1 MQNRIYVTRQIP
13 EIAIQ
18 TLKEK
23 GYEVTVGK
31 DKKPL
36 SQKEI
41 INILQKAEKKGESYN
56 ILLTLLT
63 DKIDKTVFD
72 IAPSLKM
79 VSNYA
84 IGYDNVDVKE
94 AYQRGIVVTNTP
106 GDYMGSISEHVV
118 AMTLSL
124 CNRIAEADHFVRK
137 GRYKGWDPMLM
148 IGHDVSEK
156 TIGIVGAGRIGAK
169 AAYSFN
175 KGFGCP
181 IVYFDQNKNES
192 IECDC
197 GAKKVDTLDELIKV
211 SDVISLHVPLT
222 EETYHMVNQDFISKM
237 KSDAFLINTSRGP
250 VIDEKYLYQALKEG
264 KIAGAGLDVFEF
276 EPKVTKGLTKL
287 GNVILTPHIASAS
300 FKARDIMAKVAAQN
314 IIDFVEGREVVND
327 CTKLDRK

>member
-1 MQNRIYVTRQIP
+1 MQNRIYVTREIP
-13 EIAIQ
+13 DIGIKMLE
-18 TLKEK
+18 EK
-23 GYEVTVGK
+23 GYSVTIGK
-31 DKKPL
+31 EKKPL
-36 SQKEI
+36 SQKDI
-41 INILQKAEKKGESYN
+41 VKILQKAEKKGEPYN

-63 DKIDKTVFD
+63 DKIDKNIFE

-94 AYQRGIVVTNTP
+94 ACKRGIVVTNTP
-106 GDYMGSISEHVV
+106 GDYMGSIAEHVV

-124 CNRIAEADHFVRK
+124 CNRIAEADHFVRRGK
-137 GRYKGWDPMLM
+137 YKGWDPMLM

-156 TIGIVGAGRIGAK
+156 TIGIIGAGRIGTK

-181 IVYFDQNKNES
+181 IIYFDQNKNDS
-192 IECDC
+192 IENDC
-197 GAKKVDTLDELIKV
+197 NARKVDTLDELIEK

-222 EETYHMVNQDFISKM
+222 QETHHMVNEEFVSKM
-237 KSDAFLINTSRGP
+237 KKDAFIINTARGP
-250 VIDEKYLYQALKEG
+250 VIDEKYLYKALKEG

-276 EPKVTKGLTKL
+276 EPKVVKGLNKL

-300 FKARDIMAKVAAQN
+300 IKARDIMARVAAQN
-314 IIDFVEGREVVND
+314 IIDFVEGREVANN
-327 CTKLDRK
+327 CAK

>member
-1 MQNRIYVTRQIP
+1 MQNRIYVTREIP
-13 EIAIQ
+13 EIGIKM
-18 TLKEK
+18 LKEK
-23 GYEVTVGK
+23 GYEVTVGEE
-31 DKKPL
+31 KKPL
-36 SQKEI
+36 SQKDI
-41 INILQKAEKKGESYN
+41 IKILHKAEKKGESYN

-94 AYQRGIVVTNTP
+94 ACTRGIMVTNTP
-106 GDYMGSISEHVV
+106 GDYIGSIAEHVV
-118 AMTLSL
+118 SMTLSL

-156 TIGIVGAGRIGAK
+156 TIGIVGAGRIGEK
-169 AAYSFN
+169 VSYTFN
-175 KGFGCP
+175 KGFGCK
-181 IVYFDQNKNES
+181 IVYFDQHKNEN
-192 IECDC
+192 IERDC
-197 GAKKVDTLDELIKV
+197 GAVKIETMDDLIKQ
-211 SDVISLHVPLT
+211 SDIISLHVPLNDQT
-222 EETYHMVNQDFISKM
+222 HHMVNEDFISKM
-237 KSDAFLINTSRGP
+237 KPDSFIINTSRGP
-250 VIDEKYLYQALKEG
+250 VIDEKYLYQALKEN

-276 EPKVTKGLTKL
+276 EPKVVKGLTKL

-300 FKARDIMAKVAAQN
+300 IKARDIMARVAAQN

-327 CTKLDRK
+327 CTK

>member
-1 MQNRIYVTRQIP
+1 MQNRIYITREIP
-13 EIAIQ
+13 YIGIKM
-18 TLKEK
+18 LKEK
-23 GYEVTVGK
+23 GYEVTTGK
-31 DKKPL
+31 QKEPL
-36 SQKEI
+36 SQKDI
-41 INILQKAEKKGESYN
+41 MKILQKAEKRGEPYN

-63 DKIDKTVFD
+63 DKIDKTIFD

-94 AYQRGIVVTNTP
+94 ACHRGVVVTNTP
-106 GDYMGSISEHVV
+106 GDYMGSIAEHVV

-169 AAYSFN
+169 VAYTFS
-175 KGFGCP
+175 KGFGCT
-181 IVYFDQNKNES
+181 IIYFDQNKNES
-192 IECDC
+192 MECDC
-197 GAKKVDTLDELIKV
+197 GAKRVDSMDELIKQ
-211 SDVISLHVPLT
+211 SDIISLHVPLNEQT
-222 EETYHMVNQDFISKM
+222 RHMVNQDFISKM
-237 KSDAFLINTSRGP
+237 KPDAFIINTARGA
-250 VIDEKYLYQALKEG
+250 VIDEKYLYKALKEG

-276 EPKVTKGLTKL
+276 EPKVVKGLTKL

-300 FKARDIMAKVAAQN
+300 IKARDIMATVAVQN
-314 IIDFVEGREVVND
+314 IIDFVEGREMVNN
-327 CTKLDRK
+327 CTVIR

>member
-1 MQNRIYVTRQIP
+1 MQNRIYITREIP
-13 EIAIQ
+13 YIGIKM
-18 TLKEK
+18 LKEK
-23 GYEVTVGK
+23 GYEVTMGK
-31 DKKPL
+31 QKEPL
-36 SQKEI
+36 SQKDI
-41 INILQKAEKKGESYN
+41 MKILQKAEKRGEPYN

-63 DKIDKTVFD
+63 DKIDKTIFD

-94 AYQRGIVVTNTP
+94 ACHRGVVVTNTP
-106 GDYMGSISEHVV
+106 GDYMGSIAEHVV

-137 GRYKGWDPMLM
+137 GRYKGWDPMIM

-169 AAYSFN
+169 VAYTFS

-181 IVYFDQNKNES
+181 IIYFDQNKNES

-197 GAKKVDTLDELIKV
+197 GAKRVDSMDELIKQ
-211 SDVISLHVPLT
+211 SDIVSLHVPLNEQT
-222 EETYHMVNQDFISKM
+222 RHMVNQDFISKM
-237 KSDAFLINTSRGP
+237 KPDAFIINTARGA
-250 VIDEKYLYQALKEG
+250 VIDEKYLYQALKED

-276 EPKVTKGLTKL
+276 EPKVVKGLTKL

-300 FKARDIMAKVAAQN
+300 IKARDIMATVAAQN
-314 IIDFVEGREVVND
+314 IIDFVEGKEMVNN
-327 CTKLDRK
+327 CSK

>member
-13 EIAIQ
+13 EVGIQ
-18 TLKEK
+18 ILKDK

-31 DKKPL
+31 EKEPL
-36 SQKEI
+36 SQKDI
-41 INILQKAEKKGESYN
+41 IKILHKAEKKGQPYN

-63 DKIDKTVFD
+63 DKIDKAVFD
-72 IAPSLKM
+72 AAPSLKM

-94 AYQRGIVVTNTP
+94 ACSRKIMVTNTP
-106 GDYMGSISEHVV
+106 GDYMGSIAEHVV

-156 TIGIVGAGRIGAK
+156 TIGIIGAGRIGEK
-169 AAYSFN
+169 VSYTFN
-175 KGFGCP
+175 KGFGCK
-181 IVYFDQNKNES
+181 IIYFDQHKNEN
-192 IECDC
+192 IERDC
-197 GAKKVDTLDELIKV
+197 NAVKIESVDDLIKQA
-211 SDVISLHVPLT
+211 DIISLHVPLNDQT
-222 EETYHMVNQDFISKM
+222 HHMVNQDFISKM
-237 KSDAFLINTSRGP
+237 KPDAFIINTSRGP
-250 VIDEKYLYQALKEG
+250 VIDEKYLYQALKEN

-276 EPKVTKGLTKL
+276 EPKVVKGLTKL

-300 FKARDIMAKVAAQN
+300 IKARDIMARVAAQN
-314 IIDFVEGREVVND
+314 IIDFLEGREVVNS
-327 CTKLDRK
+327 CIKKV

>member
-1 MQNRIYVTRQIP
+1 MQNRIYITRQIP
-13 EIAIQ
+13 SIGIEI
-18 TLKEK
+18 LKDK

-31 DKKPL
+31 EKKPL
-36 SQKEI
+36 SQKNI
-41 INILQKAEKKGESYN
+41 IKILQKAEKNGQPYN

-63 DKIDKTVFD
+63 DNIDKTVFD

-79 VSNYA
+79 ISNYA

-94 AYQRGIVVTNTP
+94 ACHRGIMVTNTP
-106 GDYMGSISEHVV
+106 GDYIGSIAEHVV

-124 CNRIAEADHFVRK
+124 CNRIAEADHFVRM
-137 GRYKGWDPMLM
+137 GRYKGWDPMIM

-169 AAYSFN
+169 VAYTFN

-181 IVYFDQNKNES
+181 IVYFDQNKNDS
-192 IECDC
+192 IEHDC
-197 GAKKVDTLDELIKV
+197 GAKRVESLDELLKQ
-211 SDVISLHVPLT
+211 SDIVSLHVPLNDQT
-222 EETYHMVNQDFISKM
+222 HHMVNKSFISKM
-237 KSDAFLINTSRGP
+237 KSDSFIINTSRGA
-250 VIDEKYLYQALKEG
+250 VIDEKYLYEALKEN

-300 FKARDIMAKVAAQN
+300 IKARDIMARVAVQN
-314 IIDFVEGREVVND
+314 IIDFVEGKNMVNS
-327 CTKLDRK
+327 CVK

>member
-1 MQNRIYVTRQIP
+1 MQNRIYVTREIP
-13 EIAIQ
+13 EIGIKM
-18 TLKEK
+18 LRDK
-23 GYEVTVGK
+23 GYEVTIGK
-31 DKKPL
+31 EKKPL
-36 SQKEI
+36 SQKDI
-41 INILQKAEKKGESYN
+41 IKILHKAEKKGVPYN

-72 IAPSLKM
+72 AAPSLKM

-94 AYQRGIVVTNTP
+94 ACARGIMVTNTP
-106 GDYMGSISEHVV
+106 GDYMGSIAEHVV
-118 AMTLSL
+118 SMTLSL

-156 TIGIVGAGRIGAK
+156 TIGIVGAGRIGEK
-169 AAYSFN
+169 VAYTFN

-181 IVYFDQNKNES
+181 IVYFDQHANTN
-192 IECDC
+192 IERDC
-197 GAKKVDTLDELIKV
+197 AATKLETMDELIAQ

-222 EETYHMVNQDFISKM
+222 DQTRHMVNADFISKM
-237 KSDAFLINTSRGP
+237 KKDAFIINTSRGP
-250 VIDEKYLYQALKEG
+250 VVDEAYLYQALKEN

-276 EPKVTKGLTKL
+276 EPKVTKGLMKL

-300 FKARDIMAKVAAQN
+300 IKARNIMSTVAAEN
-314 IIDFVEGREVVND
+314 IINFVEGKEVINN
-327 CTKLDRK
+327 CTK

>member
-1 MQNRIYVTRQIP
+1 MQNRIYITRQIP
-13 EIAIQ
+13 EIGIKI
-18 TLKEK
+18 LKDK

-31 DKKPL
+31 EKKPL
-36 SQKEI
+36 SQKDI
-41 INILQKAEKKGESYN
+41 IKILHKAEKVGQPYN

-63 DKIDKTVFD
+63 DKIDKAVFD

-94 AYQRGIVVTNTP
+94 ACHRGIMVTNTP
-106 GDYMGSISEHVV
+106 GDYMGSIAEHVV

-156 TIGIVGAGRIGAK
+156 TIGIIGAGRIGAK
-169 AAYSFN
+169 VAHTFN

-181 IVYFDQNKNES
+181 IVYFDQNENES

-197 GAKKVDTLDELIKV
+197 GAKRLESLDELLKQADI
-211 SDVISLHVPLT
+211 ISLHVPLNDQT
-222 EETYHMVNQDFISKM
+222 HHMVNENFISKM
-237 KSDAFLINTSRGP
+237 KPDSFIINTSRGA
-250 VIDEKYLYQALKEG
+250 VVDEKYLYQALKEN

-300 FKARDIMAKVAAQN
+300 LRARDIMARVAAQN
-314 IIDFVEGREVVND
+314 IIDFVEGKGMVNS
-327 CTKLDRK
+327 CIKAR